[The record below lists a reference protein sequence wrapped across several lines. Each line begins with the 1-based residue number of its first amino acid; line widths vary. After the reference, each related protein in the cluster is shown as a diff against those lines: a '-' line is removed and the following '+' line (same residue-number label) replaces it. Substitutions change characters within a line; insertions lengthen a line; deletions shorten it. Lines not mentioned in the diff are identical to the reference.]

1 MIVKGFKFIFLIFL
15 VCSCSD
21 NAQQVK
27 IENQDL
33 DKLLNTNISISK
45 GNQKVVD
52 AVAKE
57 LSKDNIHIYL
67 KADYD
72 SDEIKKI
79 RNKLSISIIQKPELS
94 NHIRN
99 VAEELH
105 LMEGNIKAEFYDTY
119 NQISSVLYSDSAKIS
134 NRYNN
139 MIAEGNVIIYS
150 PVTNLM
156 LLGDKILWDNRAKRI
171 LSEENVTIIKI
182 TEDDSIPCVQKSK
195 GFESDMD
202 LSNYIFYQIQGKIS
216 EVCF

>member
-79 RNKLSISIIQKPELS
+79 RNKLSISIIQKPDLS
-94 NHIRN
+94 THIRN

-119 NQISSVLYSDSAKIS
+119 NQISSVLYSFHAPPSASDTLIGPPNIFGS
-134 NRYNN
+134 
-139 MIAEGNVIIYS
+139 GPIIE
-150 PVTNLM
+150 PLV
-156 LLGDKILWDNRAKRI
+156 
-171 LSEENVTIIKI
+171 
-182 TEDDSIPCVQKSK
+182 P
-195 GFESDMD
+195 
-202 LSNYIFYQIQGKIS
+202 
-216 EVCF
+216 